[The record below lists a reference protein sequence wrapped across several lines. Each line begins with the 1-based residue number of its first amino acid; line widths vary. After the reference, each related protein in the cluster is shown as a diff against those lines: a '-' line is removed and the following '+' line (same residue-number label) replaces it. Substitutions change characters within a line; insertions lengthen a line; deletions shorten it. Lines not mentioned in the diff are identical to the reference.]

1 MLFLFRNA
9 LLIVNVIALEFGA
22 GIFIENQYIFLIC
35 RIMQG
40 VCVGF
45 YSAIAPLII
54 KEFAPTE
61 IAGTLG
67 AFNQLFVAFG
77 VFFACL
83 FQYILGTANDCFGK
97 EKT

>member
-1 MLFLFRNA
+1 
-9 LLIVNVIALEFGA
+9 
-22 GIFIENQYIFLIC
+22 
-35 RIMQG
+35 MQG

-83 FQYILGTANDCFGK
+83 FQYILGASNDCF
-97 EKT
+97 EKPEKDEI

>member
-1 MLFLFRNA
+1 MYRNSLLVVNGIA
-9 LLIVNVIALEFGA
+9 LLFGLLLMVPNQITFFIA
-22 GIFIENQYIFLIC
+22 

-40 VCVGF
+40 VCVGL

-54 KEFAPTE
+54 KEFAPVE

-67 AFNQLFVAFG
+67 AFNQLFVAGG

-83 FQYILGTANDCFGK
+83 LQYIMKKVNDNLD
-97 EKT
+97 